1 MRPLGAKETGERT
14 RGHYEDGLETGL
26 DAQWAPPKSG
36 PTPAWHKSHGKG
48 YAEPMYVDIAGPES
62 QYGCLAARPPNRR
75 HAKISKCRAWV
86 PREWNEIRRPS
97 LKTFDCKSFE
107 EPPDVEQEHVFTAQP
122 PGGDVH
128 PSQFLGWVDVAVGGT
143 PPRQY
148 EVSIRSSSGAA
159 SRTYVLQQPTMPVS
173 FGALGPTSL
182 LVTLGR
188 SASLI
193 RSNSNSSLG
202 TATTPV

>member
-1 MRPLGAKETGERT
+1 MMCA
-14 RGHYEDGLETGL
+14 H
-26 DAQWAPPKSG
+26 
-36 PTPAWHKSHGKG
+36 
-48 YAEPMYVDIAGPES
+48 
-62 QYGCLAARPPNRR
+62 
-75 HAKISKCRAWV
+75 
-86 PREWNEIRRPS
+86 
-97 LKTFDCKSFE
+97 
-107 EPPDVEQEHVFTAQP
+107 
-122 PGGDVH
+122 
-128 PSQFLGWVDVAVGGT
+128 
-143 PPRQY
+143 
-148 EVSIRSSSGAA
+148 IRSSSGAA